1 MEYNRLAKWQDKL
14 HICIRCGYCFE
25 QCHIFKITGWETD
38 TPRGKLIMLHGLLQ
52 GDIEPTDYLVE
63 KVFECY
69 MCKRCDATC
78 SAKVEVTEILTDAKA
93 DFVDA
98 GFDVL
103 GTTSRT
109 NEDLCS
115 RCQIC
120 ISVCKHEARSYDKE
134 NDKIVVDR
142 VKCQSCGC
150 CVAACPS
157 GAAYSREGF
166 KLTQTELL
174 KEVVSFLGGEA

>member
-14 HICIRCGYCFE
+14 HVCIRCGYCFE

-52 GDIEPTDYLVE
+52 GDVEPTDYLVE

-134 NDKIVVDR
+134 NDKIIVDR

-166 KLTQTELL
+166 KLTQKELL
-174 KEVVSFLGGEA
+174 NEVVSFLEGEA

>member
-52 GDIEPTDYLVE
+52 GDVEPTDYLVE

-78 SAKVEVTEILTDAKA
+78 SAKVLSVSAPLQPHASHIRNLQSI
-93 DFVDA
+93 DF
-98 GFDVL
+98 
-103 GTTSRT
+103 
-109 NEDLCS
+109 
-115 RCQIC
+115 
-120 ISVCKHEARSYDKE
+120 
-134 NDKIVVDR
+134 
-142 VKCQSCGC
+142 
-150 CVAACPS
+150 PS
-157 GAAYSREGF
+157 
-166 KLTQTELL
+166 L
-174 KEVVSFLGGEA
+174 